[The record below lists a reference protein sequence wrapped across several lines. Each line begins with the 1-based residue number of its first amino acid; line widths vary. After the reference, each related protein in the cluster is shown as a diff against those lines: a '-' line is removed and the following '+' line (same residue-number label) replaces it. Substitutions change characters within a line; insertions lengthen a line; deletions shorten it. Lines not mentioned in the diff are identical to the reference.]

1 MTDAATPGPAPTPAN
16 TPAPSNGP
24 APAGGPAP
32 VPSAG
37 PRPFQVLGI
46 VGFALSF
53 FGPVGIVGLVLSV
66 IALIGSRRHGYLNV
80 FALVG
85 LIVSVLG
92 LLILG
97 VILALAL
104 PPIIDAVQTCAELGD
119 GVHVVGNATYT
130 CAPGSSSVH
139 SGF

>member
-1 MTDAATPGPAPTPAN
+1 MTDATPDSAASIDSRPAA
-16 TPAPSNGP
+16 
-24 APAGGPAP
+24 AGSWIA
-32 VPSAG
+32 
-37 PRPFQVLGI
+37 RPFQVLGI
-46 VGFALSF
+46 VGFGLSF
-53 FGPVGIVGLVLSV
+53 FGPIGLVGLVLSV
-66 IALIGSRRHGYLNV
+66 VALIGGRRHGYLNV

-139 SGF
+139 SGS

>member
-1 MTDAATPGPAPTPAN
+1 MTDATPDSAASIDPRSAA
-16 TPAPSNGP
+16 
-24 APAGGPAP
+24 AGSWIA
-32 VPSAG
+32 
-37 PRPFQVLGI
+37 RPFQVLGI
-46 VGFALSF
+46 VGFGLSF
-53 FGPVGIVGLVLSV
+53 FGPIGLVGLVLSV
-66 IALIGSRRHGYLNV
+66 VALIGGRRHGYLNV